1 MKTSSFFTEDRFTK
15 YTNTTTKLNWELLT
29 KVIKKPMEEAWVLDR
44 QSVLMKREAQALLI

>member
-29 KVIKKPMEEAWVLDR
+29 KVIKKLREEAWVLDR